1 MEASFNCSNNIK
13 GMYVLQ
19 KTFLMLAQLFNL
31 IKDLGW
37 IVKFICMFNPANMI
51 IAAIMTNNF

>member
-1 MEASFNCSNNIK
+1 
-13 GMYVLQ
+13 MYVLQ
-19 KTFLMLAQLFNL
+19 KKFLMLAQLFNL